1 MSYQTH
7 DLSEWAAVLSLGV
20 GVHAAFSAPY
30 FLLVNAKRSD
40 FDPRHAVRR
49 AIESGRVDPLLVA
62 VANAKYDA
70 RAAAD
75 RAKHIPRDAA
85 ITTAALLALLIPTA
99 PKGVT
104 R

>member
-7 DLSEWAAVLSLGV
+7 DLTEWAQFLSLGT
-20 GVHAAFSAPY
+20 GLTATGW
-30 FLLVNAKRSD
+30 LLWLLLFEPLLD
-40 FDPRHAVRR
+40 CDLDPRPALQR

-85 ITTAALLALLIPTA
+85 ITTAALLMLLSPA
-99 PKGVT
+99 PKGHL

>member
-1 MSYQTH
+1 MSHTH
-7 DLSEWAAVLSLGV
+7 DLTEWAAFLSLGT
-20 GVHAAFSAPY
+20 GITATGW
-30 FLLVNAKRSD
+30 LLWLLLFEPLLD
-40 FDPRHAVRR
+40 CDLDPRPALQR

-62 VANAKYDA
+62 VANAKYDT

-85 ITTAALLALLIPTA
+85 ITTAALLMLLSAP
-99 PKGVT
+99 PKGHL

>member
-1 MSYQTH
+1 VLTLLS
-7 DLSEWAAVLSLGV
+7 DLTPTGAVLLSV
-20 GVHAAFSAPY
+20 GGYGALSVPY
-30 FLLVNAKRSD
+30 FLLVDADLAD
-40 FDPRHAVRR
+40 FDPRPHVRR

-70 RAAAD
+70 RAAAA
-75 RAKHIPRDAA
+75 RARHIPRDAA

-99 PKGVT
+99 PEAT

>member
-1 MSYQTH
+1 MASTH
-7 DLSEWAAVLSLGV
+7 SPAEWAAFLSLGT
-20 GVHAAFSAPY
+20 GLTATGW
-30 FLLVNAKRSD
+30 LLWLLLFEPLLD
-40 FDPRHAVRR
+40 CDIDPRPALRR
-49 AIESGRVDPLLVA
+49 AIESGRVDPVRCA
-62 VANAKYDA
+62 VANAKHDA

-99 PKGVT
+99 PEAT